1 MQSNEESWKEER
13 ARPPQP
19 GFLHQVW
26 SCHIKS
32 FLGGGRGPSSQIL
45 SQVWSCHIKS
55 FLGGG
60 RGPSSQILS
69 QDGGPPPCSE
79 RRRGGEKP
87 GKEEPGGKE
96 GGGHNSFRTVVF
108 IEHFWFFSLGSY
120 FDWQK
125 L

>member
-13 ARPPQP
+13 ARPPQS
-19 GFLHQVW
+19 GFLH
-26 SCHIKS
+26 
-32 FLGGGRGPSSQIL
+32 
-45 SQVWSCHIKS
+45 QVWSCHIKS

-69 QDGGPPPCSE
+69 QDGGPPPCSK

-96 GGGHNSFRTVVF
+96 EGVHNSF
-108 IEHFWFFSLGSY
+108 
-120 FDWQK
+120 
-125 L
+125 

>member
-13 ARPPQP
+13 ARPPQS
-19 GFLHQVW
+19 GFLH
-26 SCHIKS
+26 
-32 FLGGGRGPSSQIL
+32 
-45 SQVWSCHIKS
+45 QVWSCHIKS

-69 QDGGPPPCSE
+69 QDGGPPPCSK

-96 GGGHNSFRTVVF
+96 EGDTIYLFLPMYSF
-108 IEHFWFFSLGSY
+108 
-120 FDWQK
+120 
-125 L
+125 